1 MNTKTTTLIL
11 TICLLITP
19 VSTLTAATPEFGTAL
34 TDTVAFIEATTGGRV
49 GVSITDLD
57 SGLTWSHRSNE
68 RFPMASTFKAFSCA
82 HLLALAD
89 KGEIDLD
96 SRVQFEES
104 DLQDYSPI
112 TQHRVGGN
120 GMTLF
125 ELCAASTS
133 LSDNTAANL
142 TLQNTGGP
150 PAFTQ
155 FMRSIGDNTTRL
167 DRYEPDLNYVGPGE
181 EQDTTS
187 PASAAKSLQTLLLGN
202 SLSNN
207 SREQLKTWLINNE
220 VGGPLLRAS
229 LPDGWQI
236 ADRTG
241 AGGYGTRGIVA
252 VIWPQGSAAT
262 THGPVVA
269 AVYLTGTTLTL
280 EERNAAI
287 ADIGRALVEDLGVV
301 E

>member
-1 MNTKTTTLIL
+1 MASSWSASAT
-11 TICLLITP
+11 
-19 VSTLTAATPEFGTAL
+19 TPEFGTTL
-34 TDTVAFIEATTGGRV
+34 TETVASIEATTGGRV
-49 GVSITDLD
+49 GVSITDLN

-112 TQHRVGGN
+112 TQHRVGGA

-142 TLQNTGGP
+142 ILQNTGGP

-187 PASAAKSLQTLLLGN
+187 PAAVAKSLETLLLGN
-202 SLSNN
+202 SLFNE

-229 LPDGWQI
+229 LPENWII

-241 AGGYGTRGIVA
+241 AGGYGTRGIAA
-252 VIWPQGSAAT
+252 VIWPQGSTVT
-262 THGPVVA
+262 TTGPVVV

-280 EERNAAI
+280 EERNAVI

-301 E
+301 R